1 MLGAALMM
9 TPPEHERRPLTGRTG
24 DHSARAV
31 GPVRAPS
38 KQRAAG
44 QPTGSYTVS
53 VIGDIPPDLADRV
66 AHAHARAMLAGGSP
80 DRASRSAKKEAKGG

>member
-1 MLGAALMM
+1 MAAALIM
-9 TPPEHERRPLTGRTG
+9 TSPQHERRPNTRKPG

-53 VIGDIPPDLADRV
+53 VVGDIPPDLADRV
-66 AHAHARAMLAGGSP
+66 AHAHAKAMLTGGSL
-80 DRASRSAKKEAKGG
+80 DRASRAAKQETKAS